1 MNFLKKL
8 LGMAKTKKS
17 PSDESYIVVTLND
30 KLMPI
35 DRGEIYGD
43 PLEEFL
49 QAEGIGE
56 VTGGGTMQHA
66 SGEIEYCDLEICIN
80 TDSLNDRQIKMII
93 DKLESNGAPKGSVL
107 TIEKTGEKWPFG
119 QKEGLALYLD
129 GENLEDDVYKNCDS
143 NFVVEEIKRLISD
156 KSELV
161 RYWQGEKETGLYF
174 YGDSFDVMYKS
185 IAPFINEYPLCKG
198 ARIVKIA

>member
-8 LGMAKTKKS
+8 LGMAKTEES
-17 PSDESYIVVTLND
+17 QSDESYIVVTLND

-43 PLEEFL
+43 PLDEML
-49 QAEGIGE
+49 QMVGVGE

-66 SGEIEYCDLEICIN
+66 SGEIEYCDLEIRIN
-80 TDSLNDRQIKMII
+80 TDSLNDHQIQMII

-107 TIEKTGEKWPFG
+107 TIEKSGEKLPFG

-129 GENLEDDVYKNCDS
+129 GENLEDDVYKNCDP
-143 NFVVEEIKRLISD
+143 NFVIEEIKNLIND
-156 KSELV
+156 KSEIV

-174 YGDSFDVMYKS
+174 YGDSFDAMYKS

-198 ARIVKIA
+198 ARVVKIA

>member
-1 MNFLKKL
+1 LKKL
-8 LGMAKTKKS
+8 LGMAKTEES
-17 PSDESYIVVTLND
+17 QSDESYIVVTLND

-43 PLEEFL
+43 PLDEML
-49 QAEGIGE
+49 QMVGVGE

-66 SGEIEYCDLEICIN
+66 SGEIEYCDLEIRIN
-80 TDSLNDRQIKMII
+80 TDSLNDHQIQMII

-107 TIEKTGEKWPFG
+107 TIEKSGEKLPFG

-129 GENLEDDVYKNCDS
+129 GENLEDDVYKNCDP
-143 NFVVEEIKRLISD
+143 NFVIEEIKRLIND
-156 KSELV
+156 DSEIV

-198 ARIVKIA
+198 ARVVKIA

>member
-8 LGMAKTKKS
+8 LGMAKTEKS

-43 PLEEFL
+43 PLDEML
-49 QAEGIGE
+49 QMVGVGE

-66 SGEIEYCDLEICIN
+66 SGEIEYCDLEIRIN
-80 TDSLNDRQIKMII
+80 TDSLNDHQIQMII

-107 TIEKTGEKWPFG
+107 TIEKTGEKLPFG
-119 QKEGLALYLD
+119 LKEGLALYLN
-129 GENLEDDVYKNCDS
+129 GVSLEDEVYKNCDS
-143 NFVVEEIKRLISD
+143 NFVVEEIKRLIND
-156 KSELV
+156 NSEQV

-198 ARIVKIA
+198 ARVVQIA